1 MFGLTDQI
9 DISFNELM
17 EELRAIRQ
25 ELTLIRAYAEQQ
37 NGSARTN
44 LRPVRGK
51 SPSKKKTA

>member
-17 EELRAIRQ
+17 EELRAIRR
-25 ELTLIRAYAEQQ
+25 ELTLIRTYQEQQ
-37 NGSARTN
+37 NGSAPTN

-51 SPSKKKTA
+51 TSPKKTA

>member
-25 ELTLIRAYAEQQ
+25 ELTLIRMHQEMQ

-44 LRPVRGK
+44 LRSVRGK
-51 SPSKKKTA
+51 TSSKKKTA